1 MATVEISVGD
11 EVFTCPASWTVDE
24 AKKEI
29 RDSYNI
35 SGGRIELKGIAMRST
50 DTLNISGS
58 FSFVGG
64 VSSSGEFYR
73 FCE

>member
-11 EVFTCPASWTVDE
+11 KVFKCLAAWTVVKVE
-24 AKKEI
+24 KKI
-29 RDSYNI
+29 RGEFLIN
-35 SGGRIELKGIAMRST
+35 GGGLRRNEIAMDDE
-50 DTLNISGS
+50 DTLETGGP

-64 VSSSGEFYR
+64 VSSLGEFYK

>member
-11 EVFTCPASWTVDE
+11 EVFTCPTSWTVEE

-29 RDSYNI
+29 RDSYTI
-35 SGGRIELKGIAMRST
+35 TGGRIVLNGIATKST
-50 DTLNISGS
+50 DALNSDGS

-64 VSSSGEFYR
+64 VFPSGEFYK

>member
-11 EVFTCPASWTVDE
+11 KVFKCPDSWTVDE

-29 RDSYNI
+29 RGEFLI
-35 SGGRIELKGIAMRST
+35 SGGGLKRDGIAMKST
-50 DTLNISGS
+50 DTLNSGGS

-64 VSSSGEFYR
+64 VSSLGEFYK